1 MKVLEFLLS
10 FDRDELFAAAQKEES
25 DAAYSRELFDLFFE
39 DLEETGANY
48 DGYTLMIRMITQ
60 RWDGKNVPDL
70 YLKCGRFER
79 GSLCLCERA
88 EALSAEVTEECIK
101 AFGGEMKLALSI
113 LDDITYYGIFADEHD
128 KELEKEMADDDL
140 AESI

>member
-10 FDRDELFAAAQKEES
+10 FDRDEFFAAAQRDES

-39 DLEETGANY
+39 DLEKTGANY
-48 DGYTLMIRMITQ
+48 DGYTLTIRMITQ
-60 RWDGKNVPDL
+60 RWDGKIVPDL
-70 YLKCGRFER
+70 YVKRGRFER

-88 EALSAEVTEECIK
+88 EALSAEVTDECVK
-101 AFGGEMKLALSI
+101 VFGGEMKLALSI
-113 LDDITYYGIFADEHD
+113 LDDISYYGIFADEHD
-128 KELEKEMADDDL
+128 EELEKEMVDDDL